1 MSLALTLSAESLR
14 DVALDQGVCIRPVMH
29 EVYDTVTG
37 ATQLIPTPCGA
48 TRDSKCPPCAAKN
61 RKLRMQQCREG
72 WHLTEE
78 PERQGPPTDT
88 HEEPDEESD
97 EEVVSRRGRST
108 RRRQDVPDLPR
119 LPVEQRTVGKAFTS
133 PSGRTYR
140 PSMFLTL
147 TLPSYGPVRRDGT
160 PRFGGY
166 DYRRAALDAMHFPKL
181 VDRFWQ
187 NLRRAAG
194 YQVQYFAVVE

>member
-48 TRDSKCPPCAAKN
+48 TRDSKCPPCAGKN
-61 RKLRMQQCREG
+61 RKLRIQQCREG

-78 PERQGPPTDT
+78 PDRQQTSADT
-88 HEEPDEESD
+88 RNEPDDEPEE
-97 EEVVSRRGRST
+97 EMASRRGRST

-119 LPVEQRTVGKAFTS
+119 LPVDQRTVGKAFTS

-147 TLPSYGPVRRDGT
+147 TLPSYGPVTRGGA
-160 PRFGGY
+160 PRSRCY

>member
-48 TRDSKCPPCAAKN
+48 TRDSKCPSCAAKN

-78 PERQGPPTDT
+78 PERHETPTDSQA
-88 HEEPDEESD
+88 DEEDSG
-97 EEVVSRRGRST
+97 EEV
-108 RRRQDVPDLPR
+108 
-119 LPVEQRTVGKAFTS
+119 A
-133 PSGRTYR
+133 
-140 PSMFLTL
+140 
-147 TLPSYGPVRRDGT
+147 
-160 PRFGGY
+160 
-166 DYRRAALDAMHFPKL
+166 
-181 VDRFWQ
+181 
-187 NLRRAAG
+187 
-194 YQVQYFAVVE
+194 